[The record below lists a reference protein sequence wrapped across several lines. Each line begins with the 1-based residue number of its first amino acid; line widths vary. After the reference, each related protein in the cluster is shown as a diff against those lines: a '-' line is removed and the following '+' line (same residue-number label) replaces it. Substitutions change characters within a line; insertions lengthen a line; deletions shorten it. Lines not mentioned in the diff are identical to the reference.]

1 MAVLDVAVEVKD
13 RHADVGRVEA
23 IRSLERG
30 GLVVKKNNVA
40 NPLSF
45 IRPNRT
51 YNCVPT
57 NR

>member
-40 NPLSF
+40 NPLS
-45 IRPNRT
+45 
-51 YNCVPT
+51 
-57 NR
+57 